1 MAQSLLD
8 SLFHHI
14 LALGMG
20 IARIFPCLLLTP
32 VFSFTMLKGMIRTIV
47 IISMG
52 LFVTPHIAT
61 QLEPVMTH
69 GTLLV
74 ALLLKE
80 VMIGLLVGLL
90 LAMPFWLFES
100 VGALFDNQRGALV
113 GGQINPTLGPDA
125 TPLGHLLLHW
135 FMLLMI
141 LSFGLKL
148 ITQVLWDSY
157 TLWPV
162 GKWFPPLTEQG
173 YAQLLKLIGN
183 MFSNIVLFAGPLVLV
198 LLFIDFLIGIIS
210 LYSQQLQ
217 ASSLTPPLKCLAG
230 ILFLILYLPM
240 LDWLAE
246 GQLIALRDLIPVLQP
261 VMTYGESP

>member
-1 MAQSLLD
+1 MAQSLLE
-8 SLFHHI
+8 SLFHNI
-14 LALGMG
+14 LSLGVG

-32 VFSFTMLKGMIRTIV
+32 VFSFSMLKGMIRTIV
-47 IISMG
+47 IVSLG
-52 LFVTPHIAT
+52 LFVTPQIVT
-61 QLEPVMTH
+61 QLEPVMNN

-80 VMIGLLVGLL
+80 VMIGLLLGLL

-113 GGQINPTLGPDA
+113 GGQINPSLGPDA
-125 TPLGHLLLHW
+125 TPLGHLLLQW
-135 FMLLMI
+135 FILLMI

-148 ITQVLWDSY
+148 ITQVIWDSY

-162 GKWFPPLTEQG
+162 GKWFPPFTEEG
-173 YAQLLKLIGN
+173 YARLLKLTGN
-183 MFSNIVLFAGPLVLV
+183 MFSNMVLFAGPLVLV

-230 ILFLILYLPM
+230 MLFLIIYLPM
-240 LDWLAE
+240 LDWLAN
-246 GQLIALRDLIPVLQP
+246 GQLAILRDLIPELQP
-261 VMTYGESP
+261 VMSYGKSP